1 MQSVLR
7 NVRVVVFGA
16 AVLGSLGFG
25 ASQAVAS
32 PGARSA
38 CDGPDQV
45 YVGYC
50 PSKTQCGQYCASG
63 IGTCESMN
71 PGCCRCAI

>member
-38 CDGPDQV
+38 CDGPGQV
-45 YVGYC
+45 FL
-50 PSKTQCGQYCASG
+50 
-63 IGTCESMN
+63 GTCPPDWDCGAYCDEGYGLCWD
-71 PGCCRCAI
+71 GCCTCRI